1 MSKRCF
7 NCKSTELV
15 AAEHEDRIEVAGH
28 KFTRSIPALRCAR
41 CGEETMKG
49 ADIEA
54 FELEVA
60 AELARHGELPA
71 DAFRFARRTLG
82 MRAVDLAELL
92 DVTAETVSRW
102 ENGKQA
108 IDRRAAALL
117 SSMVLDR
124 EEGRTSTLDRLKA
137 LKEPSPLPKLVR
149 LVPRA
154 A

>member
-1 MSKRCF
+1 MARRCF

-15 AAEHEDRIEVAGH
+15 AAKHEDRLEVAGH
-28 KFTRSIPALRCAR
+28 KFTRSIPTLRCSR

-71 DAFRFARRTLG
+71 DAFRFMRRTLG
-82 MRAVDLAELL
+82 MKAADLADLL

-102 ENGKQA
+102 ENEKQA
-108 IDRRAAALL
+108 IERRAAALL
-117 SSMVLDR
+117 SSMVLDKL
-124 EEGRTSTLDRLKA
+124 EGRTSTLDQLRA
-137 LKEPSPLPKLVR
+137 IQEPSPLLKLVR

-154 A
+154 